1 MIRTFNYQLN
11 CNKKHNCYF
20 YIKSQDSVA
29 KIYIYKYIDSEHYD
43 SKSLT
48 LSFQPI
54 SSGWIQNNIF
64 LLSNAK
70 LFLLDVST
78 FDLREILLPT
88 YKIVDMI
95 SLQSNNEYVYS
106 AFIDPDFIDFYL
118 KRKNGNDIKIASFNI
133 ETNELT
139 FLVEEISSINKN
151 LIKEYIKEFKLLKE
165 NNINDFA
172 SNHELQIKRTN
183 LNSYIIVDGH
193 CIKTVFGCAD
203 RAFFFGE
210 KIVYTYSSLVKP
222 PRVYEMNLGVTN
234 INNGLNDNLE
244 SAFSIKHYDDVELN
258 IHYYKFYKKR
268 AKKGTIIMLHGGP
281 SARYSNRFYPMI
293 YSFANSD
300 YVVYLLNYPGSLGY
314 GYKYQEQLYDKAGLV
329 DYEALFNF
337 INVLIKNNNNLPLYL
352 IGDSYGAYL
361 GILTLLKSPLNIT
374 KVYAL
379 NAFTDI
385 RHQYLFSNSRFIIEK
400 YFGDIRSKNIKKIN
414 PIDLVT
420 DDQMKNRLMIINGLD
435 DKYCPKEQII
445 QFQKISGC
453 EVILLSN
460 YPHFVTDYKK
470 MNEVTSILLKDMEK
484 NTCLSLEK

>member
-20 YIKSQDSVA
+20 YIKSQDNLA

-43 SKSLT
+43 FKSLT

-54 SSGWIQNNIF
+54 SCGWIQNNIF
-64 LLSNAK
+64 LLSNTK
-70 LFLLDVST
+70 LFLLDVSA
-78 FDLREILLPT
+78 FDVREILLPA

-95 SLQSNNEYVYS
+95 SLQSDDEYIYS
-106 AFIDPDFIDFYL
+106 TIIDPDFIDFYL
-118 KRKNGNDIKIASFNI
+118 KKHSGDDIKIASFYI
-133 ETNELT
+133 EKNKLA
-139 FLVEEISSINKN
+139 FFVDEILSINKN
-151 LIKEYIKEFKLLKE
+151 LINEYIKEFKLLKE

-172 SNHELQIKRTN
+172 NNHKLQIKRTN
-183 LNSYIIVDGH
+183 LNSDIIVDGH
-193 CIKTVFGCAD
+193 CIKTVFGCVD

-210 KIVYTYSSLVKP
+210 KIVYTYSSLIKP

-244 SAFSIKHYDDVELN
+244 NTFSIKHYDDIALN
-258 IHYYKFYKKR
+258 IHYYKFCKKG

-281 SARYSNRFYPMI
+281 SARYSNRFYPMT
-293 YSFANSD
+293 YSFANTG

-314 GYKYQEQLYDKAGLV
+314 GYEYQEQLYGNAGII
-329 DYEALFNF
+329 DYETLLNF
-337 INVLIKNNNNLPLYL
+337 INALIKNNCNLPLYL
-352 IGDSYGAYL
+352 VGDSYGAYL
-361 GILTLLKSPLNIT
+361 GILILLKSQLNIT

-400 YFGDIRSKNIKKIN
+400 YFTDIRSKNIKKIN

-420 DDQMKNRLMIINGLD
+420 DDQIKNRLMIINGID

-445 QFQKISGC
+445 QFKKISGC

-460 YPHFVTDYKK
+460 YPHFVTDYEK
-470 MNEVTSILLKDMEK
+470 MNEVTNILLKDMEK
-484 NTCLSLEK
+484 NTCLNLEK